1 MQTCGK
7 SNKKLSISLWLAS
20 LCNVE
25 VCGENNNNK
34 IVRTLG
40 NKIQYFMFEK
50 VRSNVATF
58 FLFSLLLKS
67 QRGMRKLNGKWK
79 STTMGVIK

>member
-34 IVRTLG
+34 KIVRTLG
-40 NKIQYFMFEK
+40 NKIQYFMVK
-50 VRSNVATF
+50 KARRNVATF
-58 FLFSLLLKS
+58 YS
-67 QRGMRKLNGKWK
+67 
-79 STTMGVIK
+79 VCVE